1 MMMEYSCPTPY
12 NEYDRILLAHGSGG
26 RLSDRLIHDVIIREL
41 GDSCLDSSHD
51 GAVLDIPG
59 RVAFTT
65 DSFVVSPLFFP
76 GGNIGDLAVNGTVND
91 LVCCGAIPRFLSLAL
106 IIEEGLPVAELAA
119 IIRSVAEA
127 AQKAGVK
134 IVTGDT
140 KVVEKGKG
148 DRIFINTAGV
158 GIVPAQRDI
167 SPARLEDGDE
177 IIVTGN
183 IADHGIAILATREGL
198 AFDTDVI
205 SDTAPLNELSELIFS
220 VTSDIHVLRD
230 PTRGGVASALNEIG
244 RAAGKEIIIDEA
256 SIPVDL
262 QVRGACEIMGFDPL
276 YIACEGRMLI
286 FLPAKWSEMVLK
298 ALRGHP
304 QGQNAAII
312 GRVSK
317 GKPLVKMK
325 TVIGSTRVVDMIAG
339 EQLPRIC

>member
-1 MMMEYSCPTPY
+1 MELSCPAPY
-12 NEYDRILLAHGSGG
+12 NEYDKILLAHGSGG
-26 RLSDRLIHDVIIREL
+26 RLSDRLIRDVIIREL

-91 LVCCGAIPRFLSLAL
+91 LVCCGAIPRYLSLAL
-106 IIEEGLPVAELAA
+106 IIEEGLPVIELAA

-127 AQKAGVK
+127 ARKAGVK

-158 GIVPAQRDI
+158 GIVPAERDI
-167 SPARLEDGDE
+167 SPTRLEDGDK

-198 AFDTDVI
+198 SFDTDVI
-205 SDTAPLNELSELIFS
+205 SDTAPLNELTEIVFS

-230 PTRGGVASALNEIG
+230 PTRGGVASALNEIS
-244 RAAGKEIIIDEA
+244 RAAGKGIVIDEA
-256 SIPVDL
+256 SIPVDS

-298 ALRGHP
+298 ALRSHP
-304 QGQNAAII
+304 QGQNAAVI
-312 GRVSK
+312 GSVSS

>member
-1 MMMEYSCPTPY
+1 MNMEYSCPAPY
-12 NEYDRILLAHGSGG
+12 NEYDKILLAHGSGG
-26 RLSDRLIHDVIIREL
+26 RLSDKLIREVIIREL
-41 GDSCLDSSHD
+41 GDACLDSSHD
-51 GAVLDIPG
+51 GTVLDMPG
-59 RVAFTT
+59 KLAFTT

-91 LVCCGAIPRFLSLAL
+91 LICCGAIPKFLSLAL

-127 AQKAGVK
+127 ARRAGIK

-158 GIVPAQRDI
+158 GSVAAGRDI
-167 SPARLEDGDE
+167 SPLRLEAGDE

-198 AFDTDVI
+198 SFGTDVI
-205 SDTAPLNELSELIFS
+205 SDTAPLNELAELIFS

-230 PTRGGVASALNEIG
+230 PTRGGVASALNEIS
-244 RAAGKEIIIDEA
+244 RVAGKEIIIDEA
-256 SIPVDL
+256 SVPVDP
-262 QVRGACEIMGFDPL
+262 QVMGACEIMGFDPL

-286 FLPAKWSEMVLK
+286 FLPAKGSGKVLK
-298 ALRGHP
+298 ALRSHP
-304 QGQNAAII
+304 QGQNAAVI
-312 GRVSK
+312 GRVSD
-317 GKPLVKMK
+317 GEPMVKMK
-325 TVIGSTRVVDMIAG
+325 TVIGSTRIVDMIAG

>member
-26 RLSDRLIHDVIIREL
+26 RLSDRLIHNLIIREL

-91 LVCCGAIPRFLSLAL
+91 LVCCGAIPRYLSLAL
-106 IIEEGLPVAELAA
+106 IIEEGLPVIELAA

-127 AQKAGVK
+127 ARKAGVK

-148 DRIFINTAGV
+148 DSIFINTAGV

-167 SPARLEDGDE
+167 SPIRLEDDDE

-198 AFDTDVI
+198 SFDTDVI

-220 VTSDIHVLRD
+220 VTNDIHVLRD
-230 PTRGGVASALNEIG
+230 PTRGGIASALNEIS
-244 RAAGKEIIIDEA
+244 RTAGKEILIYEA
-256 SIPVDL
+256 SIPVDP

-298 ALRGHP
+298 ALRSHP
-304 QGQNAAII
+304 QGQNAAVI
-312 GRVSK
+312 GRVSN